1 MRSPIDVFLIDDHHY
16 MNTGVRETIEKNTDR
31 ICVVGEA
38 TFAPDAIEQLKDLE
52 VDVVLL
58 DILMPEMDGIKCCEI
73 LREHHPE
80 LKIIALTS
88 STDADVLLRM
98 WEAGAQ
104 GMLMK
109 NCTAEELLGTIKRV
123 LKGQTV
129 IGTDV
134 PNFFAHVDGP
144 KEKIP
149 KFTKTEL
156 EVLKLLGSGMSR
168 KEAAEASHRSMYAI
182 EFHCKNLYKKF
193 GTNRIHTV
201 IAEAKRKRIIK

>member
-1 MRSPIDVFLIDDHHY
+1 M
-16 MNTGVRETIEKNTDR
+16 
-31 ICVVGEA
+31 
-38 TFAPDAIEQLKDLE
+38 
-52 VDVVLL
+52 
-58 DILMPEMDGIKCCEI
+58 
-73 LREHHPE
+73 
-80 LKIIALTS
+80 
-88 STDADVLLRM
+88 
-98 WEAGAQ
+98 
-104 GMLMK
+104 
-109 NCTAEELLGTIKRV
+109 
-123 LKGQTV
+123 KGQT
-129 IGTDV
+129 IFGNDV

-182 EFHCKNLYKKF
+182 QFHCKNLYKKF